1 MVSIVGIPWGIRQ
14 LIRYQF
20 MPQAVVLEDLDG
32 REGLA
37 RSSELVRGRWWHTA
51 VMITLFN
58 ALIALS
64 GMVIGLLLLLIV
76 AGIPLWLFSGLVTLV
91 YALIVP
97 LAAVALTL
105 LYGDAVAETEGVEN
119 DETEGSD
126 PSASLI
132 SN

>member
-1 MVSIVGIPWGIRQ
+1 
-14 LIRYQF
+14 
-20 MPQAVVLEDLDG
+20 
-32 REGLA
+32 
-37 RSSELVRGRWWHTA
+37 
-51 VMITLFN
+51 LFN

-105 LYGDAVAETEGVEN
+105 LYGDAVAEKEGVEN